1 MTHYSKS
8 WDIQGWIIISW
19 DFSQFEIC
27 GSHVERCVPLQ
38 STCTNPKL
46 CTCGSHAEHCVPLPF
61 LPVSCVGSLSLV
73 FHLRMGKSAIWSPA
87 FYTLDDNITD
97 IFGSEYELFQSSI
110 PSLIGS
116 LTQLRVFSVLLN
128 SLGGTIPSSL
138 CSIILDI
145 SSLRCQFIDWF
156 SSFLCR
162 LALATIVLT
171 LLALGTNSFI
181 SSIPSSMGSLS
192 RLSYLQMSFN
202 RLTGTVPP
210 TVGCLTRL
218 TWIGGANHASNW
230 LIQRNN
236 ESTPVKNFEH
246 SPSEENCMTREV
258 LDCSWM
264 SKAFMST
271 YPPHLAS
278 TLCPSVPLPPVLS
291 PPSYPSSL
299 LLLSPFCS
307 LTSPLCLSLSP
318 RSYCSL
324 LCLSL
329 SPPLFTHWL
338 TQTSHFFND

>member
-1 MTHYSKS
+1 MTHYSKV
-8 WDIQGWIIISW
+8 
-19 DFSQFEIC
+19 EIFKDELLFH
-27 GSHVERCVPLQ
+27 GTFHSLKFAAHTWNAAYHFKVHAQIPNYVLAAHTRNTAYHFPFF
-38 STCTNPKL
+38 L
-46 CTCGSHAEHCVPLPF
+46 C
-61 LPVSCVGSLSLV
+61 PVSVHSRSSFISVWGNRLSGALPSTLWTITSLTSLD
-73 FHLRMGKSAIWSPA
+73 LS
-87 FYTLDDNITD
+87 TN
-97 IFGSEYELFQSSI
+97 LFQSSI

-218 TWIGGANHASNW
+218 TWIGGANHASN
-230 LIQRNN
+230 
-236 ESTPVKNFEH
+236 
-246 SPSEENCMTREV
+246 
-258 LDCSWM
+258 
-264 SKAFMST
+264 
-271 YPPHLAS
+271 
-278 TLCPSVPLPPVLS
+278 
-291 PPSYPSSL
+291 
-299 LLLSPFCS
+299 
-307 LTSPLCLSLSP
+307 
-318 RSYCSL
+318 
-324 LCLSL
+324 
-329 SPPLFTHWL
+329 
-338 TQTSHFFND
+338 